1 MSVPVIRVQGLVKQY
16 RNADGPAVNG
26 MDLNVMPGEFLG
38 LLGPNGAGKTTI
50 ISIITG
56 VRQPTS
62 GTVSIQGIPIT
73 RDAHEVHRIIGYV
86 PQDIALYEALTARE
100 NLTFFGELVG
110 LSGQRLRQRSD
121 ELLERTGL
129 LARAGERVKDWSG
142 GMKRRLNLIVALL
155 HEPAILFL
163 DEPTVGIDVQSR
175 AAIWELL
182 HEINATGTTVVYTSH
197 HLEEAER
204 LCSRVVIIDNGRAVG
219 EVSDPQA
226 HKGHLEETFM
236 RMTGRGLRD

>member
-56 VRQPTS
+56 VRQATS
-62 GTVSIQGIPIT
+62 GAVSIQGIPIT
-73 RDAHEVHRIIGYV
+73 RDAHAVHRIIGYV

-129 LARAGERVKDWSG
+129 RARAGERVKDWSG

-182 HEINATGTTVVYTSH
+182 REINAKGTTVVYTSH